1 MHSVV
6 CLVLPTLPQA
16 QALAAVPG
24 NGGKEQQMPAKKL
37 AAGQK
42 LRCGLI
48 KAGLSPYSFG
58 PDPRQTHYQGPLSR
72 DITSVATAVMG
83 VVY

>member
-6 CLVLPTLPQA
+6 SPVLPTLPQA
-16 QALAAVPG
+16 QALVAVPG
-24 NGGKEQQMPAKKL
+24 NGEKEQQMPAKKL

-42 LRCGLI
+42 LRCGQI
-48 KAGLSPYSFG
+48 RAGLSPYSFG
-58 PDPRQTHYQGPLSR
+58 PEPRQTHYRCPLSW
-72 DITSVATAVMG
+72 DITSVATVVMG